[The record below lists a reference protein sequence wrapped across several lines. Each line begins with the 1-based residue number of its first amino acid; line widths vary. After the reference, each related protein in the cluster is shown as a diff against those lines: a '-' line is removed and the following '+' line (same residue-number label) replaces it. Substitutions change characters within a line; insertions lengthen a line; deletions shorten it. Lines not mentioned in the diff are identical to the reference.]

1 MILNILRY
9 LYGLVLYVSQSP
21 VDSAQVPPLRD
32 LVVTVSLHDPPLHS

>member
-21 VDSAQVPPLRD
+21 VDSAQMPPFRD
-32 LVVTVSLHDPPLHS
+32 LFMIVSLHDPPLHS